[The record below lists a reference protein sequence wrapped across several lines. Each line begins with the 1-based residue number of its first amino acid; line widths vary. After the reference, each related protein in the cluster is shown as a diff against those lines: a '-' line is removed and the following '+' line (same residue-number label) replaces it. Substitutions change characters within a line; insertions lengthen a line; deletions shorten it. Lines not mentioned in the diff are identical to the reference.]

1 MKSRFFWSLS
11 LVILVFLDQS
21 SKWAAIEY
29 LHYGIPVELLPIFD
43 LTLLHNTGAAFSLF
57 ADLGWQRWFLV
68 AVSLIASV
76 VLFYLLFF
84 GRQSNALQ
92 STAIMLIL
100 AGAFGNLID
109 RLLLGHV
116 IDFISLHYAG
126 FYFPTF
132 NVADACISIGA
143 LLWIIESIRFR
154 KHS

>member
-11 LVILVFLDQS
+11 LVLLVFLDQS
-21 SKWAAIEY
+21 SKWAASEY
-29 LHYGIPVELLPIFD
+29 LHYGMPVALLPTFD

-68 AVSLIASV
+68 TVSLVASV

-154 KHS
+154 KQS